1 MLRISIQDEPNLV
14 TMKLEGSLAGTWVIE
29 LEESWRAVKPKI
41 AGRHLRVHLAEVE
54 RVDTAGRYLLALLR
68 DRGVDLT
75 AEGVVMIEVVRT
87 IAQDWPDSPAQSARR
102 KNAAK
107 PKAT

>member
-41 AGRHLRVHLAEVE
+41 AGRHLCVHLAEVE
-54 RVDTAGRYLLALLR
+54 RVDTAGRYLLVFLGH
-68 DRGVDLT
+68 RGFDLS
-75 AEGVVMIEVVRT
+75 AEGVVMVEFVRP
-87 IAQDWPDSPAQSARR
+87 IAEDGPDTPAQSARG
-102 KNAAK
+102 KNASK